1 MKIPESI
8 KEVQTLFIKNKI
20 NITQTQSNLYLLRT
34 LQIIQIINKI
44 KALFPNKK
52 IRILDLGCGYG
63 YNTCIMNCLLT
74 ESEITGVDYGKQR
87 KEPWDLIKRKGFKI
101 KFIVSDARR
110 LPFSES
116 SFDIVIMFGLLE
128 HIGEEISQ
136 ITFKEKKLE
145 EKRCVRE
152 VYRVLKP
159 KGFFIINYL
168 PNKYS
173 YIEFITKHLLHRL
186 PNIYFHPKKFTKRE
200 ISSLLNENGFQV
212 MNLKRIHFL
221 PSLYYSVGDVTGDVF
236 NKCANLFDLLD
247 KVFLQTPLNLL
258 AQDFEVICRKIQI
271 PEKVERTYRK

>member
-1 MKIPESI
+1 M
-8 KEVQTLFIKNKI
+8 
-20 NITQTQSNLYLLRT
+20 
-34 LQIIQIINKI
+34 
-44 KALFPNKK
+44 
-52 IRILDLGCGYG
+52 
-63 YNTCIMNCLLT
+63 
-74 ESEITGVDYGKQR
+74 
-87 KEPWDLIKRKGFKI
+87 
-101 KFIVSDARR
+101 
-110 LPFSES
+110 
-116 SFDIVIMFGLLE
+116 
-128 HIGEEISQ
+128 
-136 ITFKEKKLE
+136 
-145 EKRCVRE
+145 
-152 VYRVLKP
+152 LKP

-212 MNLKRIHFL
+212 MNLTRIHFL

-271 PEKVERTYRK
+271 LDTVERSDRK

>member
-52 IRILDLGCGYG
+52 IRILELGSGEG
-63 YNTCIMNCLLT
+63 YNTCIMNYLLT
-74 ESEITGVDYGKQR
+74 ESEITGVDYR
-87 KEPWDLIKRKGFKI
+87 KYRKKPWDLIKRKGFKI

-136 ITFKEKKLE
+136 ITF
-145 EKRCVRE
+145 
-152 VYRVLKP
+152 
-159 KGFFIINYL
+159 N
-168 PNKYS
+168 
-173 YIEFITKHLLHRL
+173 
-186 PNIYFHPKKFTKRE
+186 
-200 ISSLLNENGFQV
+200 
-212 MNLKRIHFL
+212 
-221 PSLYYSVGDVTGDVF
+221 
-236 NKCANLFDLLD
+236 
-247 KVFLQTPLNLL
+247 
-258 AQDFEVICRKIQI
+258 
-271 PEKVERTYRK
+271 

>member
-1 MKIPESI
+1 MKIPEST
-8 KEVQTLFIKNKI
+8 KEVQHFFIKNKI

-34 LQIIQIINKI
+34 LQIINKI

-52 IRILDLGCGYG
+52 IRILDLGCGHG

-74 ESEITGVDYGKQR
+74 ESEITGVDYVKQR

-101 KFIVSDARR
+101 KFVNSDARR

-128 HIGEEISQ
+128 HIGEEINQ
-136 ITFKEKKLE
+136 IAFKEKKLE
-145 EKRCVRE
+145 EKRCIRE

-159 KGFFIINYL
+159 NGFFIISYL

-173 YIEFITKHLLHRL
+173 YIEFITKHLLNRL
-186 PNIYFHPKKFTKRE
+186 PNIYFHPKKFTKKE
-200 ISSLLNENGFQV
+200 ISSLLNENDFQV
-212 MNLKRIHFL
+212 INLTRVNFL
-221 PSLYYSVGDVTGDVF
+221 PSLYYSMGDVIGDVF
-236 NKCANLFDLLD
+236 NKCANLLDLLD
-247 KVFLQTPLNLL
+247 KTLLQTPLNFL

-271 PEKVERTYRK
+271 LETVERTYRK

>member
-34 LQIIQIINKI
+34 LQIIKKI
-44 KALFPNKK
+44 KVLFPNKK
-52 IRILDLGCGYG
+52 IRILDLGCGEG
-63 YNTCIMNCLLT
+63 YNTCIMNYLLT
-74 ESEITGVDYGKQR
+74 ESEITGVDYENYR
-87 KEPWDLIKRKGFKI
+87 KKPWDLIKRKGSKI

-159 KGFFIINYL
+159 KGFFMINYL

-173 YIEFITKHLLHRL
+173 YIEFIIKHLLHRL
-186 PNIYFHPKKFTKRE
+186 PKIYSHPKKFTKRE

-212 MNLKRIHFL
+212 MNLTRIHFL
-221 PSLYYSVGDVTGDVF
+221 PSLYYSMGDVIGDVF
-236 NKCANLFDLLD
+236 NKCANLLDLLD
-247 KVFLQTPLNLL
+247 KTLLQTPLNLL
-258 AQDFEVICRKIQI
+258 AQDFEVICRKI
-271 PEKVERTYRK
+271 